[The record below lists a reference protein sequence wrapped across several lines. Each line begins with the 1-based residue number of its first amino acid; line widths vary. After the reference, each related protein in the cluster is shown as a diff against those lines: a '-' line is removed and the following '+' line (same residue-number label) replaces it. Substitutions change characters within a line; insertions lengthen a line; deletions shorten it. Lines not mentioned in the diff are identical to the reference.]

1 VIFMTQDDLSD
12 SDLIPNELPAD
23 ELKYHLLK
31 ETAPLSWPELAPF
44 FARGQL
50 IAVAESL
57 NFLEVAI
64 AISKDNSADFQRWMA
79 AGEVRLVDDALAQ
92 QWNDTQPT
100 LLTVVIAPWVLAQ
113 PMPSQSVDDAAD

>member
-1 VIFMTQDDLSD
+1 MSQDDFSD
-12 SDLIPNELPAD
+12 SDLIPNDLPVD
-23 ELKYHLLK
+23 DLKYHLLK
-31 ETAPLSWPELAPF
+31 EIAPLTWPELAPF

-57 NFLEVAI
+57 DFLEVAI

-79 AGEVRLVDDALAQ
+79 ADEVRLVDDALAQ
-92 QWNDTQPT
+92 QWNDLQPK

-113 PMPSQSVDDAAD
+113 PLPAEVLPQANH